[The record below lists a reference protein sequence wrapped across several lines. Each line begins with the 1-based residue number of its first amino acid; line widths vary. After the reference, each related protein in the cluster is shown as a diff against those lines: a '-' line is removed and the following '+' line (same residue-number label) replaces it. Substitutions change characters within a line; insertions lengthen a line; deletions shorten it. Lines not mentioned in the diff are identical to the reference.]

1 MAAGLLLQ
9 LEFADGYSLA
19 RDPELFHQGV
29 AVQILASKKAMP
41 DITMSE
47 LANVTGLPVAD
58 EKKDA
63 NLVRRVGH
71 GQGRALG
78 SHWVNANHRIYITA
92 VVRL

>member
-47 LANVTGLPVAD
+47 LVNATDLSVAD
-58 EKKDA
+58 EKKDV
-63 NLVRRVGH
+63 NLVRRVGSDND
-71 GQGRALG
+71 G
-78 SHWVNANHRIYITA
+78 HWVNANHRIYINA